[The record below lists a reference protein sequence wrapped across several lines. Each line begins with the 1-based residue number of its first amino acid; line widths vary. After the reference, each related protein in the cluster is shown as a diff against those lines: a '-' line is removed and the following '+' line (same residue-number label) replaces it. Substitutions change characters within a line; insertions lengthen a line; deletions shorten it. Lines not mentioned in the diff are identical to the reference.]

1 MATKQVCFQKR
12 KAGFLK
18 RSERGGKA
26 NMIRM
31 PTKRPFIWKQFFT
44 VWMISFLA
52 ILLVLPYSLGLAPE
66 AIEAAGGVTAVV
78 L

>member
-1 MATKQVCFQKR
+1 
-12 KAGFLK
+12 
-18 RSERGGKA
+18 
-26 NMIRM
+26 MIRM